1 MNDVL
6 FPSEIETFKIGDLFS
21 SAQLSNSLNR
31 LPTAPGLASTP
42 KVIYEQIKTIAK
54 VRFGHDLP
62 EIKKLTCL
70 GSVAMKTSFLRDVC
84 KAVGIQVTSKKEFL
98 LANNLK
104 QVLAHHNQAI
114 EEAHPKG
121 KKVKPVLLSE

>member
-1 MNDVL
+1 
-6 FPSEIETFKIGDLFS
+6 
-21 SAQLSNSLNR
+21 
-31 LPTAPGLASTP
+31 
-42 KVIYEQIKTIAK
+42 
-54 VRFGHDLP
+54 
-62 EIKKLTCL
+62 
-70 GSVAMKTSFLRDVC
+70 MKTSFLRDVC